1 MSKQEIIA
9 ELIKNKDVLNIEN
22 TEHASIIFD
31 HIIHTLKNKLQL
43 LEENQYFRLP
53 NIGHF
58 YPVNL
63 KPLIARN
70 PLTGETFTIPQNK
83 KIRFKSY
90 LT

>member
-1 MSKQEIIA
+1 MQ
-9 ELIKNKDVLNIEN
+9 
-22 TEHASIIFD
+22 
-31 HIIHTLKNKLQL
+31 QL
-43 LEENQYFRLP
+43 GEGESFRLH

-63 KPLIARN
+63 KPLIAHN
-70 PLTGETFTIPQNK
+70 PLTGETFMIPQSK

>member
-1 MSKQEIIA
+1 M
-9 ELIKNKDVLNIEN
+9 
-22 TEHASIIFD
+22 IFD
-31 HIIHTLKNKLQL
+31 YIVNTLKNKLQQL
-43 LEENQYFRLP
+43 GEGESFRLH

-70 PLTGETFTIPQNK
+70 PLTGTKQ

>member
-1 MSKQEIIA
+1 MSTQEIIA
-9 ELIKNKDVLNIEN
+9 ELIKNKDILGIKN
-22 TEHASIIFD
+22 TEHASLIFD
-31 HIIHTLKNKLQL
+31 YIVNTLKNKLQQL
-43 LEENQYFRLP
+43 GEGESFRLH

-70 PLTGETFTIPQNK
+70 PLTGETFMIPQSK

>member
-1 MSKQEIIA
+1 MFLTSKT
-9 ELIKNKDVLNIEN
+9 LP
-22 TEHASIIFD
+22 IIFD

-70 PLTGETFTIPQNK
+70 PLTGTIPQNK

>member
-1 MSKQEIIA
+1 M
-9 ELIKNKDVLNIEN
+9 
-22 TEHASIIFD
+22 AS
-31 HIIHTLKNKLQL
+31 LKFCPQSLG
-43 LEENQYFRLP
+43 EGESFRLH

-70 PLTGETFTIPQNK
+70 PYTGETFMIPQSK

>member
-1 MSKQEIIA
+1 MFYWTAIIG
-9 ELIKNKDVLNIEN
+9 E
-22 TEHASIIFD
+22 S
-31 HIIHTLKNKLQL
+31 
-43 LEENQYFRLP
+43 FRLP

>member
-1 MSKQEIIA
+1 
-9 ELIKNKDVLNIEN
+9 
-22 TEHASIIFD
+22 
-31 HIIHTLKNKLQL
+31 KLQL

-58 YPVNL
+58 YPVTL

-70 PLTGETFTIPQNK
+70 PLTGTIPQNK